1 MARMNRLDALGFF
14 AGTLTT
20 IAFLPQVIR
29 AWRTGKTDDLSMA
42 MLVIFSAGVGVWL
55 IYGLLLKSPPLI
67 VANGVTLFLVLIILG
82 IKLRNLKRR
91 VSR

>member
-1 MARMNRLDALGFF
+1 MARMNRLDALGFL

-42 MLVIFSAGVGVWL
+42 MLVIFSTGVAVWL
-55 IYGLLLKSPPLI
+55 VYGLLLESPPI
-67 VANGVTLFLVLIILG
+67 IATNSVTLIFVLLIMG
-82 IKLRNLKRR
+82 IKLRNRKLRP
-91 VSR
+91 

>member
-1 MARMNRLDALGFF
+1 MNRLDALGFF

-42 MLVIFSAGVGVWL
+42 MLVIFSIGVGVWL

-67 VANGVTLFLVLIILG
+67 VANGITLFLVLIILG

-91 VSR
+91 P